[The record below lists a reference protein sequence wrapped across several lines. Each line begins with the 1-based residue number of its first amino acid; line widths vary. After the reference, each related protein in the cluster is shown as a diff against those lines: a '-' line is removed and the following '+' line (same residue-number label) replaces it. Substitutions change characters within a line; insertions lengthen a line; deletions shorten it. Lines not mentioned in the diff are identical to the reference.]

1 MYAQVST
8 VITALADGVLGFL
21 QSLVFSHLTVFL
33 SFLALG
39 FFISLI
45 FRKTRLM
52 R

>member
-1 MYAQVST
+1 MYSPISDL
-8 VITALADGVLGFL
+8 ITDLATTTLGFM
-21 QSLVFSHLTVFL
+21 SDIIGSHLTVFL